1 MKDTTKDMVALELV
15 VLATVIVTA
24 IVLHYFLLRT
34 AFGVYFSFKA
44 LTFGLYLLR
53 WIGWGF
59 QHCRSK
65 PHLHLAFSKILF
77 VTEFGLG
84 LGGITLLIVGI
95 LHGSIILS
103 VLGLAVIICTASLD
117 NWRRNALTKGDVQEE
132 RIEGVAH

>member
-24 IVLHYFLLRT
+24 IVLHFLLRT
-34 AFGVYFSFKA
+34 AFGVYFSIAA

-59 QHCRSK
+59 QHCRSQ
-65 PHLHLAFSKILF
+65 PHLHLAFAKILF
-77 VTEFGLG
+77 VTEFGVG
-84 LGGITLLIVGI
+84 LGGITLLVAGI
-95 LHGSIILS
+95 FYGSIILS
-103 VLGLAVIICTASLD
+103 VLGLAVIIGTASLD
-117 NWRRNALTKGDVQEE
+117 NWRRNFLTKEDVHEE